1 MGAKSSKNENP
12 SFLRQTFSMGVG
24 DSQENGAENRLEWRI
39 EEIVLYRFRV
49 KLIGRIIKSKF
60 YFLLVEVKN
69 GENLG
74 FFIVKF
80 DRKGSKSLEF
90 YEGKN
95 QALFSPF
102 SKGFDNPSV
111 EVVRKL
117 QVPGKCVKDLVE
129 AFEQWNLRFNLL
141 MHNTKDFCSFIQKR
155 LLVSN

>member
-74 FFIVKF
+74 FFI
-80 DRKGSKSLEF
+80 LEF

-141 MHNTKDFCSFIQKR
+141 IHNTKDFCSFIQKR